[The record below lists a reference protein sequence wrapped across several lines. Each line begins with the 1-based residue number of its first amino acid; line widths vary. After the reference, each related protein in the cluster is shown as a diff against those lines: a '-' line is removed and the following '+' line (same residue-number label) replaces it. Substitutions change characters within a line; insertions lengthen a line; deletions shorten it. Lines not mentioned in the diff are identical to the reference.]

1 MRRLA
6 LAALL
11 LAACGSPASVTGP
24 DEFAALASRPGALL
38 LDVRT
43 REGYAA
49 GRIPGATLLPHTEL
63 AARAA
68 GLPAD
73 KGAPVLVYCASGG
86 RSAKAA
92 KALAAMGYTSVH
104 DLSGGIRRW
113 QSEGRP
119 VEK

>member
-1 MRRLA
+1 
-6 LAALL
+6 
-11 LAACGSPASVTGP
+11 
-24 DEFAALASRPGALL
+24 
-38 LDVRT
+38 
-43 REGYAA
+43 
-49 GRIPGATLLPHTEL
+49 
-63 AARAA
+63 
-68 GLPAD
+68 
-73 KGAPVLVYCASGG
+73 VLVYCASGG

>member
-11 LAACGSPASVTGP
+11 LAACGRGPVTAPA
-24 DEFAALASRPGALL
+24 EFAALAARPGAAL

-43 REGYAA
+43 PEEFAA
-49 GRIPGATLLPHTEL
+49 GRIAGARLLPHTEL
-63 AARAA
+63 EARRAE
-68 GLPAD
+68 LPAD
-73 KGAPVLVYCASGG
+73 KAAPVLVYCASGG

-92 KALAAMGYTSVH
+92 KALAALGYTSVH
-104 DLSGGIRRW
+104 DLAGGIRRW
-113 QSEGRP
+113 QSEARP